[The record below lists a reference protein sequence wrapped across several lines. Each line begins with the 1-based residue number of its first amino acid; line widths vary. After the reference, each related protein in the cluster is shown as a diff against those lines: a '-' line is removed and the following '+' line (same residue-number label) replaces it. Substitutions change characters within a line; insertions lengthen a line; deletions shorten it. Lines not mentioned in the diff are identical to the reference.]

1 MWFQIQ
7 AYIYRPA
14 AIAVGI
20 SSSALS

>member
-14 AIAVGI
+14 SIAAGI